1 MYASDRREEDVDIR
15 ISIEQPEPLTG
26 TAATDERGPLPFEG
40 WLGLLRVLS
49 TLVDTSRSEDGG
61 GRA

>member
-1 MYASDRREEDVDIR
+1 VDIR
-15 ISIEQPEPLTG
+15 ISIEQPEPLIG

-40 WLGLLRVLS
+40 WLGLLGALAA
-49 TLVDTSRSEDGG
+49 LVDTPRSQDSG